1 METNNST
8 LHVLHTAYSHT
19 SFNGKKYLTFT
30 QITLLLTTDALTL
43 VGNLISNF
51 MVLYIIIKTKKIKN
65 TAYKMLFQLSF
76 ADFCVAL
83 LAQSLYFVAI
93 FFHKKTVYIIE
104 VMQMFFS
111 IFLVHVSCYTIAFL
125 GFDRFLR
132 VKHTVKYSR
141 ILSSK
146 RVHIIMASI
155 WLFSLLHAV
164 YTLMSYKLNNSFMHM
179 LNSLIEA
186 LVALTICILHIAP
199 AVKMS
204 NIRSNALNPS
214 VLEFTNQS
222 ILRLSSRTISLFLA
236 FLGPYVVIVI
246 VYKVYGQNTEGI
258 MRSYMEFLLLLSYQ
272 IAMVNSFANA
282 ILFLATNTKAKIYL
296 KSNERNRKVVKQ
308 NALEDAITRF

>member
-8 LHVLHTAYSHT
+8 LHIHTNYSHT

-30 QITLLLTTDALTL
+30 QTILLLTIDAFTLT
-43 VGNLISNF
+43 GNLISNF
-51 MVLYIIIKTKKIKN
+51 MVIYIIIKTKQIKN

-93 FFHKKTVYIIE
+93 LFYKKTVYIIE

-111 IFLVHVSCYTIAFL
+111 IFLVHVSSYTIAFL

-132 VKHTVKYSR
+132 VKYTIQYSR

-155 WLFSLLHAV
+155 WLLSLLHAV
-164 YTLMSYKLNNSFMHM
+164 YTLISYKLNNSLMHM
-179 LNSLIEA
+179 LNSLIET

-199 AVKMS
+199 AVKMN
-204 NIRSNALNPS
+204 NIRGNAFNTS
-214 VLEFTNQS
+214 VLEFTNQC

-236 FLGPYVVIVI
+236 FLGPYILIVVVH
-246 VYKVYGQNTEGI
+246 KVYGQNTEGN

-272 IAMVNSFANA
+272 IAMMNSFANA

-296 KSNERNRKVVKQ
+296 KSNERNQKVAQQ
-308 NALEDAITRF
+308 NTSEDATTRF